1 MHPFPKEEVMRP
13 INSAILPALSA
24 LALTLAGCAP
34 VLSTIDTPKDGQVI
48 TLAQKQP
55 MRVRWANLHP
65 DAGAWTLEKAP
76 KGSLTTDGVD
86 IKPPAAGAQQLES
99 FKFVG
104 ASPGEETLTFAYK
117 RKDGAPP
124 SDDERV
130 TVKVKV
136 S

>member
-1 MHPFPKEEVMRP
+1 MRSSLP
-13 INSAILPALSA
+13 LKTLAAIAA
-24 LALTLAGCAP
+24 GVALAGCAP
-34 VLSTIDTPKDGQVI
+34 VLSTIDTPKEGQVI

-65 DAGAWTLEKAP
+65 DSGAWTLEQPP
-76 KGSLTTDGVD
+76 KGSLTTDGVE

-99 FKFVG
+99 FRFIG
-104 ASPGEETLTFAYK
+104 AKPGEETLTFAYK

-124 SDDERV
+124 SADERV

>member
-1 MHPFPKEEVMRP
+1 MTRFRSEETMRLTIKSP
-13 INSAILPALSA
+13 ILPT
-24 LALTLAGCAP
+24 LAVGLLLAGCAP
-34 VLSTIDTPKDGQVI
+34 VLSTIDTPKEGQVI

-65 DAGAWTLEKAP
+65 DSGAWTLEQPP
-76 KGSLTTDGVD
+76 KGAVTTDGVD

-104 ASPGEETLTFAYK
+104 VKAGEETLTFAYK

-124 SDDERV
+124 SADERV